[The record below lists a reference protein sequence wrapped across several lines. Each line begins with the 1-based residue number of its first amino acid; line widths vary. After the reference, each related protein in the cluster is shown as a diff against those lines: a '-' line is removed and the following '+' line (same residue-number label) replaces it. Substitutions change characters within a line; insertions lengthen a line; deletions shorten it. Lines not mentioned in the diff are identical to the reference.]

1 MLATTPRLVL
11 LGALFVLP
19 SLLPA
24 QIVPPLPKN
33 PLGRP
38 KPAPTNTETPPAAAP
53 RPYAGTFVGQDLTLE
68 LAWNDARS
76 RYEGTVVHDGERMP
90 CQGNARGDG
99 FAGTFVSEGDEYAF
113 TLKLDG
119 DTATV
124 QSDGET
130 YVLKRRGGTPAPT
143 PAPQP
148 GNGNAA
154 VGGCGLAFQ
163 PNEKGELVVAGVA
176 PGGAAERAKVPVGA
190 VLRAVDGKK
199 VAGLSL
205 EQVRQLCIGPVGSM
219 VTLTFET
226 PREVLDFVLQR
237 QPLPPAP
244 GGDAPADNRGGDAP
258 ANGGNAAPA
267 PAALGDFPA
276 WLRPGARVTYFAGTA
291 TLPGVSTQL
300 VPDENGGWR
309 DGNGRT
315 YREDQVPSTGGGGL
329 TQYDF
334 VNVAPDC
341 VAATMTIHTYID
353 AGLQTTTQTGISPL
367 VGDQNGFTD
376 LWVPPAKLRAM
387 AEQQGGGL
395 TVRRVKY
402 PLNGRTFD
410 ALVTQTKS
418 DSGYQ
423 RYTYDMETGLMLV
436 FSASSTS
443 ANVATRVGGTIQQ
456 GAGGTTITSVVLKNL
471 RMVSLPWSGQN
482 APQWLQAGKR
492 LDYTG
497 TYQNSLTEGTM
508 APWRYGMS
516 IQLTEV
522 RGACAAAKLQT
533 QIDYGSGAGP
543 QTTDSQAIYG
553 PASFGNV
560 YLDARALQRLQRG
573 QELDRDPVTGRRLVF
588 VGSDARTA
596 TILEQGPVDQQS
608 FTYDLQSGVLV
619 ATSQRQQQGPA
630 VIRIDLQLQQR

>member
-1 MLATTPRLVL
+1 MLAATPRLVL

-38 KPAPTNTETPPAAAP
+38 KPAPTNAEAPPAAVP

-68 LAWNDARS
+68 LAWNDARN
-76 RYEGTVVHDGERMP
+76 RYEGTVVHEGERMP

-99 FAGTFVSEGDEYAF
+99 FAGTFLSEGQEYGF
-113 TLKLDG
+113 TLQLTG
-119 DTATV
+119 DKATV
-124 QSDGET
+124 VSGGQS
-130 YVLKRRGGTPAPT
+130 YALLRRGVAPAPT
-143 PAPQP
+143 PTAPA

-163 PNEKGELVVAGVA
+163 PNEAGELVVAGLA

-199 VAGLSL
+199 VAGMSM

-237 QPLPPAP
+237 QPLPQAA
-244 GGDAPADNRGGDAP
+244 GGDAPTENRGGNP
-258 ANGGNAAPA
+258 PTNGGNEAPA

-276 WLRPGARVTYFAGTA
+276 WLRPGARVTYFSGTA

-341 VAATMTIHTYID
+341 VAATMTMHTYID
-353 AGLQTTTQTGISPL
+353 AGLQTTTQTGISPM
-367 VGDQNGFTD
+367 VGDQNGFID

-410 ALVTQTKS
+410 ALVTQSKS

-436 FSASSTS
+436 FSASSTG
-443 ANVATRVGGTIQQ
+443 ANVATRVDGNIQQ

-471 RMVSLPWSGQN
+471 RMVSLPWSAQT

-492 LDYTG
+492 LDYAG
-497 TYQNSLTEGTM
+497 TYKNSLTEGTM

-522 RGACAAAKLQT
+522 RGSCASAKLQT

-543 QTTDSQAIYG
+543 QTTDGQAIYG
-553 PASFGNV
+553 PASFGNI
-560 YLDARALQRLQRG
+560 YLDVRTLQRLQRG

-588 VGSDARTA
+588 VGSDGRTA

-608 FTYDLQSGVLV
+608 FTFDVQSGVLV

-630 VIRIDLQLQQR
+630 VISIDLQLQQR

>member
-1 MLATTPRLVL
+1 
-11 LGALFVLP
+11 
-19 SLLPA
+19 
-24 QIVPPLPKN
+24 
-33 PLGRP
+33 
-38 KPAPTNTETPPAAAP
+38 
-53 RPYAGTFVGQDLTLE
+53 
-68 LAWNDARS
+68 
-76 RYEGTVVHDGERMP
+76 
-90 CQGNARGDG
+90 
-99 FAGTFVSEGDEYAF
+99 
-113 TLKLDG
+113 
-119 DTATV
+119 
-124 QSDGET
+124 
-130 YVLKRRGGTPAPT
+130 
-143 PAPQP
+143 
-148 GNGNAA
+148 
-154 VGGCGLAFQ
+154 
-163 PNEKGELVVAGVA
+163 
-176 PGGAAERAKVPVGA
+176 
-190 VLRAVDGKK
+190 
-199 VAGLSL
+199 
-205 EQVRQLCIGPVGSM
+205 
-219 VTLTFET
+219 
-226 PREVLDFVLQR
+226 
-237 QPLPPAP
+237 
-244 GGDAPADNRGGDAP
+244 
-258 ANGGNAAPA
+258 
-267 PAALGDFPA
+267 
-276 WLRPGARVTYFAGTA
+276 
-291 TLPGVSTQL
+291 
-300 VPDENGGWR
+300 
-309 DGNGRT
+309 RT

-443 ANVATRVGGTIQQ
+443 ANVATRVGSTIQQ

-492 LDYTG
+492 LDYAG

-608 FTYDLQSGVLV
+608 YTFDLQSGVLV